1 MQGSGRGQG
10 LIERAEHHRE
20 DHGECAMKAT
30 NRVAN
35 GPRVFGD
42 GRRDPRV
49 SQLEQEGA
57 AGAEECEGLAIDPPS
72 QRIRTEHTFHLSRR
86 ERSNHLEL
94 TLKVFAAD
102 CGADHS

>member
-1 MQGSGRGQG
+1 
-10 LIERAEHHRE
+10 
-20 DHGECAMKAT
+20 MKAT

-35 GPRVFGD
+35 GLRVFGN

-57 AGAEECEGLAIDPPS
+57 AGAKEYEGLAIDPPS
-72 QRIRTEHTFHLSRR
+72 QRIRTEHAFHLSRR